1 MTSVKTEVCSKCR
14 GTGYA
19 SVEREGVRGVVR
31 CDCIKT
37 SRSGRLMDDA
47 RIPARY
53 GHCELEGFGLT
64 DKWRN
69 ESLERAKSISER
81 YAQEYPTSTSF
92 GLMFMGP
99 PGVGKTHLAVGII
112 RKLIREKSTPCLFR
126 TFPDLLKEIQMS
138 YSSVSMS
145 SELSLLQPVLDAEVL
160 LLDELGAQTP
170 SAWVKETVAYI
181 LNYRYAENKVTI
193 LTTNYL
199 DHEDLKS
206 PRKSVS
212 YSLTER
218 IGEPMRSR
226 LYEMCKTVV
235 MQGEDFRQRFKPDEH
250 RL

>member
-1 MTSVKTEVCSKCR
+1 MKNELCPKCR

-19 SVEREGVRGVVR
+19 SVEKDGIRGVVR
-31 CDCIKT
+31 CECVKT

-47 RIPARY
+47 RIPVRY
-53 GHCELEGFGLT
+53 SHCELEGFGLT

-81 YAQEYPTSTSF
+81 FAQEYPTSTPF
-92 GLMFMGP
+92 GLLFMGP

-112 RKLIREKSTPCLFR
+112 RKLIREKSIPCLFR

-138 YSSVSMS
+138 YSPVSMT
-145 SELSLLQPVLDAEVL
+145 SELSLLRPVLESEVL
-160 LLDELGAQTP
+160 LLDELGAQKP
-170 SAWVKETVAYI
+170 SAWVKETVSYI

-199 DHEDLKS
+199 DQEDLKS
-206 PRKSVS
+206 PRRALTD
-212 YSLTER
+212 SLTER
-218 IGEPMRSR
+218 ISEAMRSR
-226 LYEMCKTVV
+226 LYEMCKTIV

>member
-1 MTSVKTEVCSKCR
+1 
-14 GTGYA
+14 
-19 SVEREGVRGVVR
+19 
-31 CDCIKT
+31 
-37 SRSGRLMDDA
+37 MDDA

-53 GHCELEGFGLT
+53 AHCELDGFGLT

-69 ESLERAKSISER
+69 ESLEKAKMIAEL
-81 YAQEYPTSTSF
+81 YAREYPPPNSW
-92 GLMFMGP
+92 GLLFMGP

-112 RKLIREKSTPCLFR
+112 RTLIREKSIPCLFR

-138 YSSVSMS
+138 YSPISMS

-160 LLDELGAQTP
+160 LLDELGAQKP
-170 SAWVKETVAYI
+170 SDWIRETVAYI
-181 LNYRYAENKVTI
+181 LNYRYAENKITL

-199 DHEDLKS
+199 DQEDLKS

-235 MQGEDFRQRFKPDEH
+235 MQGGDFRKEFKPDEH